1 MTKAGI
7 YIHIPFCTFKCIYCD
22 YYSIEKREK
31 DMPRFVEMLI
41 REIKLTANK
50 YEEDWTFDTIF
61 FGGGTPSLLEPQWIE
76 KILYTLNRFFNIS
89 METEI
94 TLEANPGEAPK
105 MRLVEFRKLGINR
118 LSLGFQ
124 SLQPKLLTKLSRI
137 HGPNDCFSTYQDA
150 REAGFENINVDMLF
164 NIPNQSPEVFE
175 DDLKQVAKL
184 SPEHISAYS
193 LTVEKNTPFHTKVM
207 NGEMTM
213 PSEEIDL
220 DMFEFCRK
228 YLTSH
233 GYSQYE
239 ISSYTQDGM
248 ECLHN
253 LHYWNME
260 PYLAFGPSAHGYD
273 GYIRWWNASSLNTYM
288 QILDNNERPIIGSE
302 SLTREDHFNE
312 AVFNGLRTMKGIQ
325 IGKINSWKDEINN
338 MNSAIQKWKNR
349 LDITKDSISLK
360 SDSYKYADEIALDMM
375 QIGTK

>member
-41 REIKLTANK
+41 REIELTANK
-50 YEEDWTFDTIF
+50 HEEDWTFDTIF
-61 FGGGTPSLLEPQWIE
+61 FGGGTPSLLEPRWIE
-76 KILYTLNRFFNIS
+76 KILHTLNLFFNIS
-89 METEI
+89 MEPEI
-94 TLEANPGEAPK
+94 TLEANPGEAHK
-105 MRLVEFRKLGINR
+105 MRLIEFRKLGINR

-124 SLQPKLLTKLSRI
+124 SLQQKLLTILSRI
-137 HGPNDCFSTYQDA
+137 HSPNDCFSTYQNA
-150 REAGFENINVDMLF
+150 REAGFENINIDMLY
-164 NIPNQSPEVFE
+164 NIPNQSLEGFK
-175 DDLKQVAKL
+175 DDLRHVAKL

-213 PSEEIDL
+213 PSEEVDFN
-220 DMFEFCRK
+220 MFEFCRK

-233 GYSQYE
+233 AYSQYE

-253 LHYWNME
+253 HHYWNME

-288 QILDNNERPIIGSE
+288 QILENNERPVIGSE

-312 AVFNGLRTMKGIQ
+312 AIFNGLRTTKGIQ

-338 MNSAIQKWKNR
+338 MNPAIQKWKNS

-360 SDSYKYADEIALDMM
+360 SDSYKYADEIALDLM
-375 QIGTK
+375 QIDTK